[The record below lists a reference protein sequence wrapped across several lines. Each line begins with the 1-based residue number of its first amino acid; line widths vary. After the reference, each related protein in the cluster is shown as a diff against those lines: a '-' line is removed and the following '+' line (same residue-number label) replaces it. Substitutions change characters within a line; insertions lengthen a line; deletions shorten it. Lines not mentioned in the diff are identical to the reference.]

1 MQQAIHAR
9 KHMLEIIEN
18 DQEVEEPNPKK
29 VSSSQ
34 RLC

>member
-9 KHMLEIIEN
+9 KRTLEIVEN

-29 VSSSQ
+29 VLSS
-34 RLC
+34 